1 MSSPWSSL
9 REALQ
14 YCLDRRL
21 TFAAFRIAGKAVQ
34 LLVQRRSQVQH
45 LRPSELDAM
54 QNVFVIAP
62 FAHTR
67 ETLHVLQPDERVSFD
82 ANTGPVDLTFP
93 ESAPGEP
100 YPPKAL
106 DGTMD
111 QDAYARMVNEA
122 LMAIERG
129 ALRKVVLSRTK
140 DVALQAPDTADLFIR
155 ALTDLPS
162 AFICLAHTPDHGTWL
177 GASPERLLR
186 KKGEQVEVDSIA
198 GTMDASDA
206 PDDPSQ
212 WGGKERDEQALVT
225 HQVERVLSR
234 GGMRSVDVDG
244 PEVLRA
250 GNVAHLHTRLST
262 SSKGLSLARLMLDL
276 HPTPAVCGTPTDVA
290 MTFLTAHEPHD
301 RVLYAGAWGPWQA
314 DNGTELFV
322 NIRCMQVFD
331 QHVRL
336 YVGGGITAGSEAGRE
351 WEETEHKAETWE
363 QIIRAAQSRIT

>member
-1 MSSPWSSL
+1 VSTPWSSL

-14 YCLDRRL
+14 HCLDRRL
-21 TFAAFRIAGKAVQ
+21 TFAAFRIAGQAVQ
-34 LLVQRRSQVQH
+34 LLVQRTAKVH
-45 LRPSELDAM
+45 HVGPTELDAL

-62 FAHTR
+62 FEHTR
-67 ETLHVLQPDERVSFD
+67 ETLYVLQPDERVSFD

-100 YPPKAL
+100 YTPKAL
-106 DGTMD
+106 DGTLD
-111 QDAYARMVNEA
+111 QAAYACMVNEA

-140 DVALQAPDTADLFIR
+140 DVPLQAPDTADLFIR
-155 ALTDLPS
+155 ALSDLPS

-186 KKGEQVEVDSIA
+186 RKGEQVEVDSIA

-225 HQVERVLSR
+225 QQVERVL
-234 GGMRSVDVDG
+234 GQCGVRSVDVHG

-262 SSKGLSLARLMLDL
+262 SGTGLSLARLMLDL

-322 NIRCMQVFD
+322 NIRCMQVFE

-336 YVGGGITAGSEAGRE
+336 YVGGGITAGSEPGRE
-351 WEETEHKAETWE
+351 WEETEHKAQTWE
-363 QIIRAAQSRIT
+363 RIIRAGQGRIT

>member
-1 MSSPWSSL
+1 MSAPWSSL

-14 YCLDRRL
+14 HCLDRRL
-21 TFAAFRIAGKAVQ
+21 TFAAFRIAGHAVQ
-34 LLVQRRSQVQH
+34 LLVQRTSKVH
-45 LRPSELDAM
+45 HVDPTELDAL

-62 FAHTR
+62 FALTR
-67 ETLHVLQPDERVSFD
+67 RTILVLKPDERLSFD

-93 ESAPGEP
+93 ESASGEP
-100 YPPKAL
+100 YPPKVL

-111 QDAYARMVNEA
+111 QAAHARMVNEA
-122 LMAIERG
+122 LLAIERG

-140 DVALQAPDTADLFIR
+140 DVPLQAPDIAELFIR

-162 AFICLAHTPDHGTWL
+162 AFICLAHTPDHGTWM
-177 GASPERLLR
+177 GASPERLLM

-198 GTMDASDA
+198 GTMDAADA

-225 HQVERVLSR
+225 QQVEWILS
-234 GGMRSVDVDG
+234 GGGVRSVDVHG

-276 HPTPAVCGTPTDVA
+276 HPTPAVCGTPTEMA
-290 MTFLTAHEPHD
+290 MAFLTAHEPHH

-336 YVGGGITAGSEAGRE
+336 YVGGGITAGSEPGRE
-351 WEETEHKAETWE
+351 WEETEHKAQTWE
-363 QIIRAAQSRIT
+363 RIIRAGQGRIT